1 MLSALNWKRLPVY
14 VLPTISSSTINGVL
28 NGIFDVL
35 NTGSYYDGSIR
46 TTGSNSAWR
55 FFRSINGV
63 TTEAVYGYPPTIT
76 SMSQSVIFA
85 GVSTLGQL
93 PKLAPGS
100 ISVAANLANTLLL
113 GTAINA
119 GNIVH
124 WTSASVFT
132 TGSNSTVAS
141 ASSFT
146 GYGILSSTAP
156 STARTARIYAWE
168 CQEAV
173 ALQLVESSSV
183 GGGAFCGIAG
193 GFIDPESS
201 ASLDSFPDGRIYGV
215 ATSAVTASVIFLNL
229 TTDFLNH
236 VNNTA
241 VTNVPKFAYLT
252 PYAIRPTASVSTLQ
266 SVELRNIN
274 FNFSSSSTRT
284 PAINC
289 YIRDQNY
296 SFVIGRLREI
306 KATRSLQSGL
316 TYRSG
321 SLDLAYTFS
330 SRDSASLSVATTG
343 STLFLMA

>member
-14 VLPTISSSTINGVL
+14 VLPAISSSTINGVL
-28 NGIFDVL
+28 NGIFEVF
-35 NTGSYYDGSIR
+35 NTGSYYDGSVR

-55 FFRSINGV
+55 FFRSVNGI
-63 TTEAVYGYPPTIT
+63 TTEAVYGYPPSVTE
-76 SMSQSVIFA
+76 MSQSVIFA

-93 PKLAPGS
+93 PKLTPGS
-100 ISVAANLANTLLL
+100 ITVASNLVNSLLL

-119 GNIVH
+119 GNIIH
-124 WTSASVFT
+124 WTSASVFF
-132 TGSNSTVAS
+132 TGSNSTPR

-156 STARTARIYAWE
+156 TTARTSRIYAWE
-168 CQEAV
+168 SQEAI
-173 ALQLVESSSV
+173 ALQLVETSSV
-183 GGGAFCGIAG
+183 GGGTFCGIAG

-215 ATSAVTASVIFLNL
+215 ATSGVTASVTFLNL

-236 VNNTA
+236 VNNA
-241 VTNVPKFAYLT
+241 ASINVPKFAYLT
-252 PYAIRPTASVSTLQ
+252 PYAIQPTASVSTLQ

-289 YIRDQNY
+289 YVRDQNY
-296 SFVIGRLREI
+296 SFIIGRLREI
-306 KATRSLQSGL
+306 KAIRSLQSGL
-316 TYRSG
+316 TYKSG
-321 SLDLAYTFS
+321 SQDLAYTFS
-330 SRDSASLSVATTG
+330 SRDSSSLSAATTG